1 VRAKRRISDA
11 FARVISA
18 RRERNDRLTD
28 RLTGLADRRTFY
40 RALER
45 EQRSLVRSGGTAL
58 VLLLDLDGFKAIND
72 RFGHAAGD
80 AGLAE
85 VAARLERVVGRRGLV
100 ARVGGDEFAILIH
113 AATWDSNGAVLVS
126 ELRQAISGE
135 PVAFGAEFRTLE
147 ASVGIATLDGVT
159 SPDEALRRA
168 DERMYLAKR
177 RAGSDPFDRVSELVV
192 GLLESGAERIEQA
205 LASGVAE
212 VAEAELAYVSYGG
225 SEHWWPEEPALD
237 GLGLRKLARFSQ
249 DRDELLAAGEFVLA
263 APLRGDGG
271 PIGAFA
277 VSRGYLFEKPDRIAL
292 SRAGVALGQALLRLR
307 ESRAVRRRLHELE
320 DLAFRDENTGLAN
333 RRALLAELERRQ
345 DGREP
350 LALLF
355 LDFDGLRAVNNEL
368 SYEHGNELLRT
379 VAEAIERTLG
389 PGELA
394 ARLHG
399 SGGDEFI
406 VVCPG
411 VDDAGVV
418 VRAKELEQ
426 TLATVVLPSA
436 IAALYG
442 AHRSATRFGGTANSR
457 SSCSSVRLG

>member
-1 VRAKRRISDA
+1 
-11 FARVISA
+11 
-18 RRERNDRLTD
+18 
-28 RLTGLADRRTFY
+28 
-40 RALER
+40 
-45 EQRSLVRSGGTAL
+45 
-58 VLLLDLDGFKAIND
+58 
-72 RFGHAAGD
+72 
-80 AGLAE
+80 
-85 VAARLERVVGRRGLV
+85 
-100 ARVGGDEFAILIH
+100 
-113 AATWDSNGAVLVS
+113 
-126 ELRQAISGE
+126 
-135 PVAFGAEFRTLE
+135 
-147 ASVGIATLDGVT
+147 
-159 SPDEALRRA
+159 
-168 DERMYLAKR
+168 MYLAKR

-418 VRAKELEQ
+418 VRAKEQEQ

-442 AHRSATRFGGTANSR
+442 GASVGHAVRRDGEQPIQLLERAAGLMREQKRLRKGRSLVSR
-457 SSCSSVRLG
+457 A